1 MTNIEIIDRLLKT
14 SQELVEL
21 AGQIDAEENK
31 FEDELAEANYKYKV
45 MLEQAELDEVADD
58 ECED

>member
-21 AGQIDAEENK
+21 AGQIVAEENK
-31 FEDELAEANYKYKV
+31 FGDELAEANYKYKV
-45 MLEQAELDEVADD
+45 MLEQAELDEVAD
-58 ECED
+58 EEED

>member
-1 MTNIEIIDRLLKT
+1 MTNIEIIDRLLKA

-21 AGQIDAEENK
+21 AGQIVAEENK

-45 MLEQAELDEVADD
+45 MLEQAELEEVADD
-58 ECED
+58 EED